1 MRLDPQVCDFLLF
14 FRLLI
19 FFTVYS
25 TYNDED
31 VDNDDDEGW
40 DQRQRRARLDPQV
53 CDFLLF
59 FRLLI
64 FFTVHSTYNWER
76 GVKRMA

>member
-1 MRLDPQVCDFLLF
+1 M
-14 FRLLI
+14 
-19 FFTVYS
+19 YS
-25 TYNDED
+25 TYDDED

-59 FRLLI
+59 FR
-64 FFTVHSTYNWER
+64 VQY
-76 GVKRMA
+76 

>member
-1 MRLDPQVCDFLLF
+1 M
-14 FRLLI
+14 
-19 FFTVYS
+19 YS
-25 TYNDED
+25 TYDDED

-40 DQRQRRARLDPQV
+40 DQRQRRARLNPQV

-64 FFTVHSTYNWER
+64 SFTVHSTYNWER

>member
-1 MRLDPQVCDFLLF
+1 M
-14 FRLLI
+14 
-19 FFTVYS
+19 YS
-25 TYNDED
+25 TYDDED

-76 GVKRMA
+76 GVKRIA